1 MQRCVSILADVV
13 KQVDVLRQVI
23 GRLSQEFGY
32 RVYSD
37 EVREKFKKPCFFI
50 AATSKM
56 TPKTGNWMEKE
67 LRLAIT
73 YYAQDSDKNEV
84 AYMDVIDRVQLL
96 FQVGIPVADRYL
108 HIESVEDDRVGEEQD
123 VLQIIATIPYL
134 EQVKKT
140 KSAAELM
147 EEIHFRVR
155 HRGKDA
161 GAEEWNGQ
169 IDEKTV

>member
-1 MQRCVSILADVV
+1 
-13 KQVDVLRQVI
+13 
-23 GRLSQEFGY
+23 
-32 RVYSD
+32 
-37 EVREKFKKPCFFI
+37 
-50 AATSKM
+50 
-56 TPKTGNWMEKE
+56 MEKE

-73 YYAQDSDKNEV
+73 YYAQDADKNEV

-123 VLQIIATIPYL
+123 VLQIIVTIPYL

-140 KSAAELM
+140 KPAAEPM
-147 EEIHFRVR
+147 QEVHFRVR
-155 HRGKDA
+155 HRGKDT
-161 GAEEWNGQ
+161 GAEEWGGQ

>member
-1 MQRCVSILADVV
+1 MQRCVSILADIV

-23 GRLSQEFGY
+23 GQLSQEFGC

-50 AATSKM
+50 AATSRM

-73 YYAQDSDKNEV
+73 YYAQVADKNEV

-96 FQVGIPVADRYL
+96 FQVGIPVGDRYL
-108 HIESVEDDRVGEEQD
+108 HIDSVEDDRVGEEQD
-123 VLQIIATIPYL
+123 ILQILVTIPYL
-134 EQVKKT
+134 EQVKKMT
-140 KSAAELM
+140 AVAEPL
-147 EEIHFRVR
+147 EEVRLYVR
-155 HRGKDA
+155 HRGKETA
-161 GAEEWNGQ
+161 AEEWDGK
-169 IDEKTV
+169 IDKDTV